1 MSLKNTQNHET
12 KALTTGTQTTL
23 QVPTGGKIQS
33 LMLLFTTGAGV
44 PNSEAEIRA
53 EVGNIR
59 VTFNGKDLINA
70 SLVQLLDLYET
81 LGNNV
86 FNAAGIPVGAVEL
99 NIGRLVFNSPEVKDL
114 MGLGTADV
122 ANIQIQVTMGTI
134 SAVDNVQA
142 VTARTPVNE
151 NLGAHCEFIN
161 YPISFNSTG
170 DNTVDTLP
178 RNTDSS
184 YLALMVDDGVGSGT
198 ITHSEIRV
206 NNFTI
211 RERLDRNVNGV
222 LLSEAKYAQPAGIF
236 VHGFFDGSLDGRL
249 PMVGVTDL
257 RCISTFGVAP
267 GAAGYSIGALT
278 LITPAKAP

>member
-12 KALTTGTQTTL
+12 KALTSGTQTTL
-23 QVPTGGKIQS
+23 SIPAGGKIQS

-44 PNSEAEIRA
+44 PNTEAEIRA

-59 VTFNGKDLINA
+59 VTFNGKDIINA

-81 LGNNV
+81 LGANV
-86 FNAAGIPVGAVEL
+86 FNAAAIPVGAVEL
-99 NIGRLVFNSPEVKDL
+99 NIGRLVYNSPEVKDL

-134 SAVDNVQA
+134 SAVDNVQG
-142 VTARTPVNE
+142 VTARTPLNE

-161 YPISFNSTG
+161 YPISFNGTG

-184 YLALMVDDGVGSGT
+184 YLALMIDDGASGT

-211 RERLDRNVNGV
+211 RERLDRNVNGL

-236 VHGFFDGSLDGRL
+236 VHGFMDGSIDGRL

-257 RCISTFGVAP
+257 RAITTFSVAA

-278 LITPAKAP
+278 LVTPAKSV